1 MPLLLPNLDD
11 RTWSDLVAEGTS
23 LIPVYGPEW
32 TNQNYSDPG
41 ITLVELL
48 GYLAESY
55 IYQTN
60 QISDRERL
68 RFLALV
74 GVAPKPPVP
83 AYAIL
88 SFKVADGVPPA
99 ALPITLPAGLEFAG
113 LDAFGVSTPYRI
125 SQSLTLAQGA
135 VTVLQ
140 AEDSSGYRD
149 LTTSWRRRGAVNPFG
164 SAPQPGMEFYI
175 GLTAA
180 LPVSEAAQMFFTFG
194 DGHSS
199 FGDRRRLVCELEQ
212 RQKRCHPADNPCH
225 KKAPGKPGPG
235 SPPSDQYAAPK
246 HYGVRTVWEYQAE
259 VGGQLQWIAL
269 DPSKDEVVDRT
280 RAFTLDGA
288 VTFRVPQPMA
298 SAAVGEVAAAS
309 YYLRCRFDAGRYD
322 AAPLLKDVALNGIVA
337 RQAVPSWS
345 SFTIDVNAVI
355 KYSAEGPPKPNDVTS
370 LRVTLDSQTGR
381 ITQLSFGS
389 VDGAPQFRILRFE
402 APGPKS
408 TGMLALETVFLGF
421 GTGLPHQPVNV
432 PAAPVE
438 ASSVELYSLESD
450 TWRRWE
456 LVPNFDASTRKD
468 FHAVLDPTTGTIVFG
483 NGERGRVPPPGCEVF
498 AIVQTTRAQA
508 GNLSAT
514 LINTLADSLHNRALL
529 YNYPPGTIDGWS
541 KLRDELAGITN
552 DLPAW
557 GGAAAQTIA
566 QAAGGADQ
574 LVESSGRAVTL
585 NDYEQLAANTPG
597 TRIARVTAIANMH
610 PDFPCFSAPGMI
622 TVIVLPHLPQGQPMP
637 SPGLLQAVS
646 AYLRPRRVIGTRVEA
661 VTPTYLDVAVQATVQ
676 SLTGSNRTSLQQAIV
691 TALNSFLDPLI
702 GGPAGTGWP
711 FGRDVYRSEIMKV
724 IDAVPGVD
732 YVASLALL
740 ADGGQAQCGNVCV
753 GPITLV
759 AAGTHQITV
768 L

>member
-32 TNQNYSDPG
+32 TDQNYSDPG
-41 ITLVELL
+41 ITLVELM
-48 GYLAESY
+48 GYLAESC

-83 AYAIL
+83 SYAIL

-99 ALPITLPAGLEFAG
+99 ALPITLPAGLELAG
-113 LDAFGVSTPYRI
+113 QDAFGISTPYCI
-125 SQSLTLAQGA
+125 SEPLTLAQGVVA
-135 VTVLQ
+135 ALQ

-149 LTTSWRRRGAVNPFG
+149 LTPSWRRRGDANPFG
-164 SAPQPGMEFYI
+164 TAPQPGMEFYI

-180 LPVSEAAQMFFTFG
+180 LPVREAVQMFFTFG

-199 FGDRRRLVCELEQ
+199 FADRRRLVCELEQ
-212 RQKRCHPADNPCH
+212 WEKRCQPVDNPCR
-225 KKAPGKPGPG
+225 KKTPSKPG
-235 SPPSDQYAAPK
+235 SSAAPSDPHVGLK

-298 SAAVGEVAAAS
+298 STPVGEVSAS
-309 YYLRCRFDAGRYD
+309 LYYLRCRFDAGRYD
-322 AAPLLKDVALNGIVA
+322 AAPLLKDIALNGTVA
-337 RQAVPSWS
+337 RQRVPSWS

-355 KYSAEGPPKPNDVTS
+355 QYSAGGPPKPNDVTS
-370 LRVTLDSQTGR
+370 LRVTVDSQTGH
-381 ITQLSFGS
+381 ITQLSFGG
-389 VDGAPQFRILRFE
+389 VDGHPQFRILRFA

-408 TGMLALETVFLGF
+408 TGTLALETVFLGF
-421 GTGLPHQPVNV
+421 GTGLPGQPVTV
-432 PAAPVE
+432 PAAPVD
-438 ASSVELYSLESD
+438 ASSVELYTLESG
-450 TWRRWE
+450 TWRTWE
-456 LVPNFDASTRKD
+456 LVPDFDASTRKD
-468 FHAVLDPTTGTIVFG
+468 LHAVLSATTGTIVFG

-498 AIVQTTRAQA
+498 AIVETTRALA
-508 GNLSAT
+508 GNLSAG
-514 LINTLADSLHNRALL
+514 LINTLADSLHNHALL
-529 YNYPPGTIDGWS
+529 YNYPPGTMDGWS
-541 KLRDELAGITN
+541 KLRSELAGITN

-557 GGAAAQTIA
+557 GGAPAQTIA

-597 TRIARVTAIANMH
+597 TRIARVTAIANLH

-622 TVIVLPHLPQGQPMP
+622 TVIVLPYLPQLQPMP
-637 SPGLLQAVS
+637 SPGLLQAVN

-661 VTPTYLDVAVQATVQ
+661 VAPTYLDVAVQATVQ
-676 SLTGSNRTSLQQAIV
+676 SAAGSNRTSLQQEIV

-702 GGPAGTGWP
+702 GGPSGTGWP

-724 IDAVPGVD
+724 IDGVPGVD